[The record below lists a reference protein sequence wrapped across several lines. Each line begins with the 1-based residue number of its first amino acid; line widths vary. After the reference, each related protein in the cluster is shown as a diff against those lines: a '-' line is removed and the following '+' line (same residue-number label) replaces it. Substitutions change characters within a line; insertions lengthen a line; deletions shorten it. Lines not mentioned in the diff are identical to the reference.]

1 MIAIHCNLEEEQKM
15 ELVKWY
21 PIHDSFGLR
30 NRIHRLFSDSF
41 LPMFDSDD
49 GLALS
54 NWKPAVDVYDDDK
67 SIVVKA
73 EMPGVDK
80 KNIDISVKDGV
91 LTLTGERSTDNETKE
106 KDIYYRERVYGKF
119 QRSFRLPGEVNPDSI
134 KADYKDGV
142 LKVEIPKPEK
152 SKPKQITVH

>member
-1 MIAIHCNLEEEQKM
+1 M

-21 PIHDSFGLR
+21 PMHEMFGLR
-30 NRIHRLFSDSF
+30 NRIHRMFSDSF
-41 LPMFDSDD
+41 LPNFDGDD
-49 GLALS
+49 GLTVS
-54 NWKPAVDVYDDDK
+54 NWKPAVDVYDDES

-91 LTLTGERSTDNETKE
+91 LTLTGQRSTDNEMKE
-106 KDIYYRERVYGKF
+106 KDVYFRERAYGRF
-119 QRSFRLPGEVNPDSI
+119 QRSFRLPGDVNPDTI

>member
-1 MIAIHCNLEEEQKM
+1 M

-21 PIHDSFGLR
+21 PMHDMFGLR
-30 NRIHRLFSDSF
+30 NRIHRMFGDSF
-41 LPMFDSDD
+41 LPAFDSDNE
-49 GLALS
+49 LTLS
-54 NWKPAVDVYDDDK
+54 NWKPAVDVYDNEN

-80 KNIDISVKDGV
+80 KDIDISVKDGV
-91 LTLTGERSTDNETKE
+91 LTLTGERSTDNEMKE
-106 KDIYYRERVYGKF
+106 KDVYFRERAYGRF
-119 QRSFRLPGEVNPDSI
+119 QRSFRLPGEINSDTI